1 MPIRPAFVGQ
11 PLSFHSDKQK
21 YGYILYQGTKC
32 EREGPWGYVC
42 HDEVSV
48 CGAAQ
53 RFDDPAVRD

>member
-48 CGAAQ
+48 CGAAL
-53 RFDDPAVRD
+53 